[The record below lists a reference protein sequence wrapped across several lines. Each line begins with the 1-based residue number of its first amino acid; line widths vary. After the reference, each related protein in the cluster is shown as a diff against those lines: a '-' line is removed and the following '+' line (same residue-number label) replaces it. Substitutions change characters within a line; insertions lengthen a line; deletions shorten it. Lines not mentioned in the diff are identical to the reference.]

1 MKHIKLFEN
10 FLTNIENEQ
19 VIDFTNQEQALD
31 QLKEV
36 WFDLEEPIETLRRRL
51 NNREASIESI
61 YADKDDLGLKV
72 LGMVEKMKKICK
84 DNGLDKTLQYT
95 VNDISS
101 VLPHNYMEVHMSG
114 NKNKPSIDDFQ
125 SFGIGY
131 KAYKKLIELINQFR
145 TPQGP

>member
-1 MKHIKLFEN
+1 MKQILSEEFRRMQKLAGIIAEGEN
-10 FLTNIENEQ
+10 T
-19 VIDFTNQEQALD
+19 DQALD

-36 WFDLEEPIETLRRRL
+36 WFDLEEPIETIRRRL

-61 YADKDDLGLKV
+61 YADLWMKV
-72 LGMVEKMKKICK
+72 MGMVEKMKKICK

-101 VLPHNYMEVHMSG
+101 VLPHNFMEVHITG

-125 SFGIGY
+125 GFGIGY
-131 KAYKKLIELINQFR
+131 KAYKKLIELIKQFR